1 MVHHL
6 SQVRSI
12 RLEKRINEIVNKLN
26 KTKEDKGKVDLRS
39 EREERDRQ
47 ERESLKAKDRE
58 IKKKEK
64 EEADR
69 RAKEAEAR

>member
-1 MVHHL
+1 M
-6 SQVRSI
+6 RTI

-39 EREERDRQ
+39 EREERDQQ